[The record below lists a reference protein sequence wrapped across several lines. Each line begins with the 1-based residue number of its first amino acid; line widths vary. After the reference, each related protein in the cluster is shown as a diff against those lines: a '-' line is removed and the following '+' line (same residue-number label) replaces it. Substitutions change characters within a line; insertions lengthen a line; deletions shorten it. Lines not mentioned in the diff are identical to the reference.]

1 MPVRGSWHSGPAL
14 RGRGH
19 THPTEGA
26 CRFGARGTRAP
37 LYGAGGTRTPPRA
50 HGRSGL
56 VAHGPRSTGLV
67 CHMTPALGGCRAA
80 RTVSAPG
87 RSASAPHPAG
97 RNPAGPIRPAVLR
110 SPDRPAAGSG
120 RNHTDVTSW
129 LPWPH
134 RCHIVVVP
142 VARGGPLARHR
153 AAHKFTVASMV
164 SVQPGEA
171 LAELMRSP
179 LAEPGAHA
187 TPYENAVPHNL
198 WLAEPPRWRPDG
210 LVVLVCR
217 RDGQAGRSGG
227 TARRDGPAGRPGGTV
242 RRDGARAGLGGRPA
256 RGRSRWP
263 GRARRRRARPRRR
276 CGRRLGRRRV
286 PCR

>member
-120 RNHTDVTSW
+120 RNHTDVTSR

-142 VARGGPLARHR
+142 VARGGPVARHR
-153 AAHKFTVASMV
+153 GAHKFTVASMV
-164 SVQPGEA
+164 SLQPGEA
-171 LAELMRSP
+171 LAELVRPALRGQGHTHPTEGARPFGACGTRAP
-179 LAEPGAHA
+179 LYGAGGTR
-187 TPYENAVPHNL
+187 TPYGTHDPG
-198 WLAEPPRWRPDG
+198 PDNG
-210 LVVLVCR
+210 
-217 RDGQAGRSGG
+217 DPSK
-227 TARRDGPAGRPGGTV
+227 
-242 RRDGARAGLGGRPA
+242 
-256 RGRSRWP
+256 S
-263 GRARRRRARPRRR
+263 
-276 CGRRLGRRRV
+276 LGRMSHSRLPLQPVVVRYV
-286 PCR
+286 